1 MLIWRNIQFDLYHYS
16 LFIIHYSLLIAHCSL
31 LSKVWTID
39 LTSVFSVNQGDKAL
53 LIFCSYYSIYH
64 SNQTINIV
72 TSNGLSYK
80 LL

>member
-16 LFIIHYSLLIAHCSL
+16 LFIIHYSLL
-31 LSKVWTID
+31 SKVWAID
-39 LTSVFSVNQGDKAL
+39 PTSVFNVNQGDKAL
-53 LIFCSYYSIYH
+53 FIFFSYHSIYH

>member
-16 LFIIHYSLLIAHCSL
+16 LFIIHYSLFI
-31 LSKVWTID
+31 KVWAID
-39 LTSVFSVNQGDKAL
+39 PTSVFSVNQGDKAL